1 MGGEVDA
8 AVSGKVINICV
19 LYSFTDIQ
27 DVWMA
32 G

>member
-1 MGGEVDA
+1 MGGEIDA
-8 AVSGKVINICV
+8 DISGKTTDVYF

>member
-1 MGGEVDA
+1 MGGEIDA
-8 AVSGKVINICV
+8 DISGKTTDVYV